1 MTNKTFGYLTLAFL
15 SACLI
20 CIFFVDQPLAFFVG
34 NRLPAVQPFFNTL
47 TGYAE
52 IASCFPVSKYLPGF
66 VFLAIG
72 AVVFLFDRSILRAK
86 LFFFLALT
94 FMFSRFAA
102 GLLKNVF
109 ERTRPF
115 DLFER
120 GQLGQTFFL
129 DGGSSFPSGHT
140 AHFWGLFL
148 PFIFLFPKYRIPLL
162 IVPVIIGLGRVI
174 VNDHYPSDVLASV
187 YIAFFFTFVLAKAMK
202 IQTPYQFTRSKDD
215 EAL

>member
-1 MTNKTFGYLTLAFL
+1 MTNKTFAYLTISFL
-15 SACLI
+15 PVCLL
-20 CIFFVDQPLAFFVG
+20 CIFFIDQPLAFFIDS
-34 NRLPAVQPFFNTL
+34 RLQGVQSFFNVL

-52 IASCFPVSKYLPGF
+52 IATGFPVSKYLPGF
-66 VFLAIG
+66 VFLAI
-72 AVVFLFDRSILRAK
+72 AAIILLIDRGLLRAK

-115 DLFER
+115 DLVET
-120 GQLGQTFFL
+120 GQFGRTFFI

-148 PFIFLFPKYRIPLL
+148 PLIFLFPKYRIPLL
-162 IVPVIIGLGRVI
+162 IVPVTIGLGRII

-187 YIAFFFTFVLAKAMK
+187 YIAFFFTFALAKAMN
-202 IQTPYQFTRSKDD
+202 IQMPYQFAYSKDD
-215 EAL
+215 EAT